1 MTVNRRT
8 ALTGIVATSA
18 AFTLAA
24 CASEDQPVK
33 TTPPSTTVDESSAP
47 PQSEQLLGKASE
59 VMVGSG
65 MKFKIS
71 DALTILVTR
80 PALETFR
87 AFNATCTHAGC
98 IVTGVREDQIACD
111 CHGARFDTD
120 KGEPQ
125 SGPARSALGKITI
138 EVRGEDL
145 YALI

>member
-1 MTVNRRT
+1 MNLNRRT

-24 CASEDQPVK
+24 CAAESDPVQ
-33 TTPPSTTVDESSAP
+33 TTSPSDAVDETSAP
-47 PQSEQLLGKASE
+47 PVSELLLGKANDLS
-59 VMVGSG
+59 VGSG
-65 MKFKIS
+65 MKYKIS

-98 IVTGVREDQIACD
+98 IVTGVRENQIACG

-120 KGEPQ
+120 TGEPQ
-125 SGPARSALGKITI
+125 SGPARTALGKITI

-145 YALI
+145 FVLI

>member
-1 MTVNRRT
+1 MTLNRRT

-24 CASEDQPVK
+24 CAAETGSTQ
-33 TTPPSTTVDESSAP
+33 TTPSATADETTAP
-47 PQSEQLLGKASE
+47 ATSEQLLGKTSE

-65 MKFKIS
+65 MKYKIS

-98 IVTGVREDQIACD
+98 IVTGVRENQIACG

-120 KGEPQ
+120 TGEPQ
-125 SGPARSALGKITI
+125 SGPARRALGKIII

>member
-1 MTVNRRT
+1 MNLNRRT

-24 CASEDQPVK
+24 CAAESDPVQ
-33 TTPPSTTVDESSAP
+33 TNSPSDAVDETSAP
-47 PQSEQLLGKASE
+47 PASELLLGKANDVS
-59 VMVGSG
+59 VGSG
-65 MKFKIS
+65 MKYKIS

-98 IVTGVREDQIACD
+98 IVTGVRENQIACG

-120 KGEPQ
+120 TGEPQ
-125 SGPARSALGKITI
+125 SGPARTALGKITI

-145 YALI
+145 FVLI

>member
-1 MTVNRRT
+1 
-8 ALTGIVATSA
+8 
-18 AFTLAA
+18 
-24 CASEDQPVK
+24 
-33 TTPPSTTVDESSAP
+33 
-47 PQSEQLLGKASE
+47 
-59 VMVGSG
+59 
-65 MKFKIS
+65 MKYKIS

-87 AFNATCTHAGC
+87 G
-98 IVTGVREDQIACD
+98 

-120 KGEPQ
+120 SGEPQ

>member
-1 MTVNRRT
+1 MTLNRRT

-24 CASEDQPVK
+24 CAAETGSTQ
-33 TTPPSTTVDESSAP
+33 TTPSATADETTAP
-47 PQSEQLLGKASE
+47 ATSEQLLGKTSE

-65 MKFKIS
+65 MKYKIS

-80 PALETFR
+80 PASETFR

-98 IVTGVREDQIACD
+98 IVTGVRENQIACG

-120 KGEPQ
+120 TGEPQ
-125 SGPARSALGKITI
+125 SGPARRALGKIII

>member
-24 CASEDQPVK
+24 CAAEAEPVE
-33 TTPPSTTVDESSAP
+33 TTLPSATVDETSAP
-47 PQSEQLLGKASE
+47 PTTEQLLGKADD
-59 VMVGSG
+59 VIVGSG
-65 MKFKIS
+65 MKYKIS

-98 IVTGVREDQIACD
+98 IVTGVREDQITCG

-120 KGEPQ
+120 SGEPQ

>member
-1 MTVNRRT
+1 
-8 ALTGIVATSA
+8 
-18 AFTLAA
+18 
-24 CASEDQPVK
+24 
-33 TTPPSTTVDESSAP
+33 
-47 PQSEQLLGKASE
+47 
-59 VMVGSG
+59 
-65 MKFKIS
+65 MKYKIS

-120 KGEPQ
+120 TGEPQ

>member
-24 CASEDQPVK
+24 CASEAEPVK
-33 TTPPSTTVDESSAP
+33 TTLPRATVDETSAP
-47 PQSEQLLGKASE
+47 PATEQLLGKASD

-65 MKFKIS
+65 MKYKIS

-98 IVTGVREDQIACD
+98 IVTGVREDQITCG
-111 CHGARFDTD
+111 CHGARFDTYS
-120 KGEPQ
+120 GEPQ

>member
-24 CASEDQPVK
+24 CAAEAEPVK
-33 TTPPSTTVDESSAP
+33 TTLLSATVDETSAP
-47 PQSEQLLGKASE
+47 PATEQLLGKASD

-65 MKFKIS
+65 MKYKIS
-71 DALTILVTR
+71 YALTILVTR
-80 PALETFR
+80 PALDTFR

-98 IVTGVREDQIACD
+98 IVTGVREDQITCC

-120 KGEPQ
+120 SGEPQ

>member
-1 MTVNRRT
+1 MNLNRRT

-24 CASEDQPVK
+24 CAAESDPVQ
-33 TTPPSTTVDESSAP
+33 TTSPSDAVDETSAP
-47 PQSEQLLGKASE
+47 PVSELLLGKANDVS
-59 VMVGSG
+59 VGSG
-65 MKFKIS
+65 MKYKIS

-98 IVTGVREDQIACD
+98 IVTGVRENQIACG

-120 KGEPQ
+120 TGEPQ
-125 SGPARSALGKITI
+125 SGPARTALGKINI

-145 YALI
+145 FVLI

>member
-1 MTVNRRT
+1 MNLNRRT

-24 CASEDQPVK
+24 CAAESDPLQ
-33 TTPPSTTVDESSAP
+33 TTAPSDAVDETSAP
-47 PQSEQLLGKASE
+47 PVSEQLLGKANDVS
-59 VMVGSG
+59 VGSG
-65 MKFKIS
+65 MKYKIS

-98 IVTGVREDQIACD
+98 IVTGVRENQIACG

-120 KGEPQ
+120 TGEPQ

-145 YALI
+145 FVLI

>member
-8 ALTGIVATSA
+8 ALTGIVATSG

-24 CASEDQPVK
+24 CASEAEPVK
-33 TTPPSTTVDESSAP
+33 TTLPSATVDETSAP
-47 PQSEQLLGKASE
+47 PATEQLLGKASD

-65 MKFKIS
+65 MKYKIS
-71 DALTILVTR
+71 DALTIL
-80 PALETFR
+80 ALETFR

-98 IVTGVREDQIACD
+98 IVTGVREDQITCG

-120 KGEPQ
+120 SGEPQ

>member
-24 CASEDQPVK
+24 CASEAQPVP
-33 TTPPSTTVDESSAP
+33 TVSPSATGDETSAP
-47 PQSEQLLGKASE
+47 PASEQLLGKATE
-59 VMVGSG
+59 VIVGSG
-65 MKFKIS
+65 MKYKIS

-98 IVTGVREDQIACD
+98 IVTGVREEQIVCG

-120 KGEPQ
+120 SGEPQ
-125 SGPARSALGKITI
+125 SGPATVSYTHLTLPTI
-138 EVRGEDL
+138 CSV
-145 YALI
+145 

>member
-1 MTVNRRT
+1 MNLNRRT

-24 CASEDQPVK
+24 CAAESDPVQ
-33 TTPPSTTVDESSAP
+33 TTAPSDAVDETSAP
-47 PQSEQLLGKASE
+47 PVSELLLGKANDVS
-59 VMVGSG
+59 VGSG
-65 MKFKIS
+65 MKYKIS

-98 IVTGVREDQIACD
+98 IVTGVRENQIACG

-120 KGEPQ
+120 TGEPQ
-125 SGPARSALGKITI
+125 SGPARTALGKITI

-145 YALI
+145 FVLI

>member
-24 CASEDQPVK
+24 CASEAQPVQP
-33 TTPPSTTVDESSAP
+33 TSPSSSVDDASAP
-47 PQSEQLLGKASE
+47 PASEQLLGKASE

-65 MKFKIS
+65 MKYKIS

-98 IVTGVREDQIACD
+98 IVTGVREDQIACG

-120 KGEPQ
+120 TGEPQ

>member
-24 CASEDQPVK
+24 CAAEAEPVK
-33 TTPPSTTVDESSAP
+33 TTLPSATVDETSAP
-47 PQSEQLLGKASE
+47 PATEQLLGKASD

-65 MKFKIS
+65 MKYKIS

-98 IVTGVREDQIACD
+98 IVTGVREDQITCG
-111 CHGARFDTD
+111 CHGARFDTNS
-120 KGEPQ
+120 GEPQ

>member
-24 CASEDQPVK
+24 CAAEAEPVK
-33 TTPPSTTVDESSAP
+33 TTLPSATVDETSVP
-47 PQSEQLLGKASE
+47 PATEQLLGKASD

-65 MKFKIS
+65 MKYKIS

-98 IVTGVREDQIACD
+98 IVTGVREDQITCG

-120 KGEPQ
+120 SGEPQ

>member
-18 AFTLAA
+18 AVTLAA
-24 CASEDQPVK
+24 CASEAQPVK
-33 TTPPSTTVDESSAP
+33 TTLPSATVDEKSAP
-47 PQSEQLLGKASE
+47 PASEQLLGKADD
-59 VMVGSG
+59 VIVGSG
-65 MKFKIS
+65 MKYKIS

-80 PALETFR
+80 PTLETFR

-98 IVTGVREDQIACD
+98 IVTGVREDQITCG

-120 KGEPQ
+120 SGEPQ

>member
-8 ALTGIVATSA
+8 VVTGIVASSA
-18 AFTLAA
+18 AVTLAA
-24 CASEDQPVK
+24 CASEAEPVQ
-33 TTPPSTTVDESSAP
+33 TNPPSATVDEKTAP
-47 PQSEQLLGKASE
+47 PASEQLLGKTSE

-65 MKFKIS
+65 MKYKIS
-71 DALTILVTR
+71 DALTVLVKR
-80 PALETFR
+80 PALDTFR

-98 IVTGVREDQIACD
+98 IVTGVREDQIACG

-120 KGEPQ
+120 TGQPQ
-125 SGPARSALGKITI
+125 SGPAKSALGKIMI

>member
-1 MTVNRRT
+1 MTLNRRA

-24 CASEDQPVK
+24 CASEAQPVK
-33 TTPPSTTVDESSAP
+33 TTLPSATVDASSAP
-47 PQSEQLLGKASE
+47 PPSEQLLGKASE
-59 VMVGSG
+59 VIVGSG
-65 MKFKIS
+65 MKYKIS

-98 IVTGVREDQIACD
+98 IVTGVREDQIVCG
-111 CHGARFDTD
+111 CHGAKFDTD
-120 KGEPQ
+120 TGEPQ
-125 SGPARSALGKITI
+125 SGPARSALGKIII